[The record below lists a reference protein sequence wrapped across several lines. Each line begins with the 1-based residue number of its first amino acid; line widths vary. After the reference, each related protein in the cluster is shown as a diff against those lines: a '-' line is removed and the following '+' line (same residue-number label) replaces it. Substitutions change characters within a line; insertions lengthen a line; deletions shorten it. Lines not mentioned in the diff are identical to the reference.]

1 MTAFIDANTSLNVP
15 PFPKKVLATNIFGFL
30 KLPHKGSGM
39 SPLVPQILYK
49 SFVSNT
55 GTSGY
60 NIVQIRV
67 ATPEATILQLL
78 GTCP

>member
-15 PFPKKVLATNIFGFL
+15 PFPKKVLATLILGFL
-30 KLPHKGSGM
+30 MPPETVHR
-39 SPLVPQILYK
+39 
-49 SFVSNT
+49 SFVSNI

-78 GTCP
+78 GTCL

>member
-15 PFPKKVLATNIFGFL
+15 PFPKKVLATNISGFL
-30 KLPHKGSGM
+30 KLA
-39 SPLVPQILYK
+39 QILYK

>member
-1 MTAFIDANTSLNVP
+1 MTAFIDANTSFNVP
-15 PFPKKVLATNIFGFL
+15 PFPKEVLATNILGFL
-30 KLPHKGSGM
+30 KLP
-39 SPLVPQILYK
+39 QIVHK
-49 SFVSNT
+49 SFVSNS

-60 NIVQIRV
+60 NIVQIGV

>member
-15 PFPKKVLATNIFGFL
+15 PFPKKVLATNILGFL
-30 KLPHKGSGM
+30 KL
-39 SPLVPQILYK
+39 PQILYK